1 MMISKKLNKEIN
13 MIFDGDA
20 VRMTQKR
27 IMWIQA
33 AEQRKEFIDSLR
45 KQGLKRKMYSQQV
58 VEYDKQNMQVFYV

>member
-1 MMISKKLNKEIN
+1 MISKKLNKEIN